1 MSLNLIYDKYD
12 GVIVGNSSLPKKEE
26 FEEEIRYLINSLENK
41 KLLWIK
47 IDIKDSTLI
56 PILTNLGFIFHHCN
70 ENDITLIKKLISNPI
85 IPTPKNHTLG
95 VGAVVTDE
103 DKLLVI
109 KDKIHPSYK
118 LPGGHIDDNENISSA
133 LIREVYEETGIKVK
147 FHSIISLGHFTPA
160 QFGESNLYIVC
171 KASPLTKEINIIDSE
186 EIEEAKWMKVDEFLN
201 NEEVHLY
208 NKSIVKNALKTSGF
222 KVNET
227 EGLIKKPDV
236 CYELFC

>member
-1 MSLNLIYDKYD
+1 MSLDILYDRYD
-12 GVIVGNSSLPKKEE
+12 GVIVGNSSFPSKEE
-26 FEEEIRYLINSLENK
+26 FEEEINYLINSLENK

-47 IDIKDSTLI
+47 VNIKDSYLI
-56 PILTNLGFIFHHCN
+56 PILTDLGFIFHHCN
-70 ENDITLIKKLISNPI
+70 QDDITLIKKLISNPI

-95 VGAVVTDE
+95 VGAVVIDE

-118 LPGGHIDDNENISSA
+118 LPGGHVDDSENISSA
-133 LIREVYEETGIKVK
+133 LVREVYEETGIKVE
-147 FHSIISLGHFTPA
+147 FHSIISLGHFTPS

-171 KASPLTKEINIIDSE
+171 KAFSLTKDINIIDSE
-186 EIEEAKWMKVDEFLN
+186 EIEEAKWMNIDEFLN

-208 NKSIVKNALKTSGF
+208 NKSIVQNALKTTGF
-222 KVNET
+222 KVDQR